1 MAETRSSRIARLR
14 DELKRKRSRLQR
26 MELTREHFAELR
38 KDEVEAAIRTLTEEI
53 SVAAEELHQLEVQ
66 LIRESLQG

>member
-1 MAETRSSRIARLR
+1 MAESRSSRIARLR

-26 MELTREHFAELR
+26 MQLTREHFAELR

-53 SVAAEELHQLEVQ
+53 SAADELHPFEVQ